1 MEEARGGSLVTSER
15 AEEEKADILKLGR
28 RLPRKA
34 FQGGKGAGGN
44 KNFSKQGMEGGRPA
58 CPKVK
63 AGTGLWGS
71 GWPDARPEKWIYP
84 PLRGTRASH
93 GSSKMFFRQPH
104 RQLTISMCRRVWEQM
119 PAGATSTES
128 LLAPETIPTQNSH
141 GIMCVIQPHWHRIT
155 LYSQQEIVRKW
166 GWGCG
171 SAGIMLAQHTQSPE
185 FDPQH
190 RLNQA

>member
-1 MEEARGGSLVTSER
+1 MSER

-34 FQGGKGAGGN
+34 CPGRKGGQEATRTSQSRGWRVEDQPAPRWRLAQACGALD
-44 KNFSKQGMEGGRPA
+44 GRMP
-58 CPKVK
+58 
-63 AGTGLWGS
+63 GRRNGS
-71 GWPDARPEKWIYP
+71 THLYEAPGVGHD
-84 PLRGTRASH
+84 SH

-104 RQLTISMCRRVWEQM
+104 RQLTISMCRRVWKQM
-119 PAGATSTES
+119 PVGATSTES

-171 SAGIMLAQHTQSPE
+171 SAGIMLAQHTQSLE